1 MRKNQELMRVWGKI
15 DKETRQQ
22 FMKDNA
28 DTMGEDLAKRM
39 QETVTEYKIHNET
52 TEWLQNSEFRDKEDM
67 TAKYK
72 DKPDQLESIWKNAK
86 KIRCPIRGVDVWQDP
101 QFKLKHSDKVT
112 HERIEERRMSQEA
125 IVAPKAKARPKRAAT
140 IADVSED
147 NGPPMLKCG
156 EKSKIKRLSQSF
168 KELIQKMSVS
178 IKRIT
183 DEHLQE
189 MVPKWVIDKAKQQL
203 LLIQSEESA
212 AAIVLHGNRCQDAL
226 DMIQKGKE
234 KLAAA
239 TKVSQSLE
247 NMIAEAVEHSI
258 FNTLA

>member
-1 MRKNQELMRVWGKI
+1 
-15 DKETRQQ
+15 
-22 FMKDNA
+22 MKDNA

-101 QFKLKHSDKVT
+101 EFKLKHSDKVT

-189 MVPKWVIDKAKQQL
+189 MVPKWVIEKANQHL

-212 AAIVLHGNRCQDAL
+212 AAIVLEGNRCQDAT

-234 KLAAA
+234 KLTAA

-247 NMIAEAVEHSI
+247 NMIEEAVEHNL